1 MAPDSVR
8 IFTNFTSMIFE
19 SSAKIVSQQVHA
31 VYHRYT
37 YQASPDARNVVVLG
51 GSFAGLQLAKRLSQ
65 SLPSGFRV
73 VLVEKHS
80 HFNFTFNFPRY
91 SVVGEERKAFIPYT
105 NAFGRAPEGSWVLL
119 RDTVSG
125 VADGVVLLE
134 SGQKLSFAYLAIA
147 TGSQQPLPAR
157 MVSSDRDEAC
167 TDLRVLRAKI
177 KQAERIAIVGGGPVG
192 VQLSTDIKSV
202 FPHKDVLL
210 VHSRERLLTNFGERL
225 SNYVES
231 KMEKMGIQVVL
242 RERPQILPTM
252 AKGAEVGHGGI
263 QESGVLQFQ
272 GGKQAE
278 FDLIIPCTGATPN
291 IGFLTSF
298 IPSGF
303 SSTTGRVLV
312 RPTLQLD
319 DDAHSHIFAL
329 GDVAESNG
337 PKIGRTAMAQADLVC
352 ENIVAMIEGTMLRDY
367 EPKVIDGMLKL
378 SLGLEDNVTYV
389 ADGKGGDIMVPG
401 KTKNLDL
408 EVNQAW
414 WYLNGNMKAEIHD

>member
-231 KMEKMGIQVVL
+231 KLEKMGIQVVL

-252 AKGAEVGHGGI
+252 AKGAEVGHGDI

-272 GGKQAE
+272 GR
-278 FDLIIPCTGATPN
+278 ATPN
-291 IGFLTSF
+291 TGFLTSF

-303 SSTTGRVLV
+303 SSTTGRILV

-319 DDAHSHIFAL
+319 DDAHSQIFAL

-337 PKIGRTAMAQADLVC
+337 PKMGRAAMAQADLVC
-352 ENIVAMIEGTMLRDY
+352 ENIVAMIKGTMLHDY
-367 EPKVIDGMLKL
+367 QPKVIDGMLKL

-401 KTKNLDL
+401 KSKNLDL

-414 WYLNGNMKAEIHD
+414 WYLNGSMKAEIHD